1 MKPEQQ
7 PRAAETP
14 SAKGPQPI
22 LRSAFYLLA
31 GIGAATATLCLL
43 GHKHTNRALRTGIRT
58 LPVLLPVLLEYRHGR
73 KSAPAAPKP
82 QQSTAYRIWAYVLPT
97 LLCLA
102 LGALAG
108 WLQRDSITE
117 WYPTLLKSA
126 ATPPNILFP
135 IVWGV
140 LYLLMGISAG
150 RILTAPAGNR
160 GEVMTIWGIQLG
172 FNFLWSILFFV
183 ARSPLLGMIG
193 IVSLDALVMLYIAHS
208 YRIRRD
214 AAWLFVPYLVWIL
227 YATYLNARILALN
240 GPGI

>member
-1 MKPEQQ
+1 M
-7 PRAAETP
+7 
-14 SAKGPQPI
+14 G
-22 LRSAFYLLA
+22 LR
-31 GIGAATATLCLL
+31 
-43 GHKHTNRALRTGIRT
+43 
-58 LPVLLPVLLEYRHGR
+58 P
-73 KSAPAAPKP
+73 
-82 QQSTAYRIWAYVLPT
+82 PT

>member
-1 MKPEQQ
+1 M
-7 PRAAETP
+7 
-14 SAKGPQPI
+14 
-22 LRSAFYLLA
+22 
-31 GIGAATATLCLL
+31 
-43 GHKHTNRALRTGIRT
+43 
-58 LPVLLPVLLEYRHGR
+58 
-73 KSAPAAPKP
+73 
-82 QQSTAYRIWAYVLPT
+82 
-97 LLCLA
+97 
-102 LGALAG
+102 
-108 WLQRDSITE
+108 
-117 WYPTLLKSA
+117 
-126 ATPPNILFP
+126 
-135 IVWGV
+135 WGV

>member
-1 MKPEQQ
+1 MKPEKE
-7 PRAAETP
+7 RTAVEAST
-14 SAKGPQPI
+14 ANGPQPL

-43 GHKHTNRALRTGIRT
+43 GYKHTNRALRTGIKT

-73 KSAPAAPKP
+73 KPATTTP
-82 QQSTAYRIWAYVLPT
+82 QPQPSTAYRIWAYILPT

-102 LGALAG
+102 LGAFAG
-108 WLQRDSITE
+108 WLQHGSMIE
-117 WYPTLLKSA
+117 WYPTLQKST
-126 ATPPNILFP
+126 ATPPNLLFP
-135 IVWGV
+135 IAWGI
-140 LYLLMGISAG
+140 LYVLMGVSAG
-150 RILTAPAGNR
+150 RILTAPSDHR
-160 GEVMTIWGIQLG
+160 GEVMTIWGFQLG

-183 ARSPLLGMIG
+183 ARSPLLGMID
-193 IVSLDALVMLYIAHS
+193 IVALDALVMLYIAHS

-214 AAWLFVPYLVWIL
+214 AAWLFVPYLAWIL

>member
-7 PRAAETP
+7 PTAAETP

-73 KSAPAAPKP
+73 KSAPAALKP
-82 QQSTAYRIWAYVLPT
+82 QRSTAYRIWAYVLPT

-140 LYLLMGISAG
+140 LYLLMA
-150 RILTAPAGNR
+150 
-160 GEVMTIWGIQLG
+160 
-172 FNFLWSILFFV
+172 F
-183 ARSPLLGMIG
+183 
-193 IVSLDALVMLYIAHS
+193 
-208 YRIRRD
+208 RR
-214 AAWLFVPYLVWIL
+214 AAF
-227 YATYLNARILALN
+227 
-240 GPGI
+240 